1 MTIEVIGRKVNLK
14 DSFKERV
21 DKKLAKFSRLF
32 HEDAS
37 ATVTVTV
44 EKDRQTVE
52 VMIRADGMLFR
63 AERTAKAMEEA
74 LDLVV
79 DVLFNQIVRNK
90 DRLERKMKVS
100 FPEFNE
106 EEILPAE
113 EIDIVRRKSF
123 SVKPMSVEEAILQMN
138 MLGHQFFL
146 YRDAVDNE
154 INLVYVRR
162 DGKYGVIVPE

>member
-1 MTIEVIGRKVNLK
+1 MNIEVIGRKVNLK

-52 VMIRADGMLFR
+52 VMIRADGVLFR

-90 DRLERKMKVS
+90 DRLERKM
-100 FPEFNE
+100 
-106 EEILPAE
+106 
-113 EIDIVRRKSF
+113 
-123 SVKPMSVEEAILQMN
+123 
-138 MLGHQFFL
+138 
-146 YRDAVDNE
+146 
-154 INLVYVRR
+154 
-162 DGKYGVIVPE
+162 

>member
-1 MTIEVIGRKVNLK
+1 
-14 DSFKERV
+14 
-21 DKKLAKFSRLF
+21 
-32 HEDAS
+32 
-37 ATVTVTV
+37 
-44 EKDRQTVE
+44 
-52 VMIRADGMLFR
+52 MLFR

-106 EEILPAE
+106 EELLPAE